1 MKNYFKFNLTGRKL
15 LPVWLFY
22 MFLFLIPYICIQ
34 VRMQSFK
41 SQPTTNPH
49 ETMQHMSEIVGLFG
63 ITLLLMIVRYAISF
77 FIAKMSIENTEFKL
91 KNFEFGG
98 RFGEFI
104 GLIILSFFLTVITL
118 GIYSPWFI
126 KRIFDFFS
134 ENSTHNSNSFKFN
147 GKGKDL
153 FIIITLLIIA
163 VICIFAVYGMIAAIS
178 LLAKNTPHT
187 SSPFGSISTL
197 TLILILIIPYL
208 YYVTKWSINFT
219 FKSYTI
225 KLETQLWK
233 SLGKIALELLLSV
246 ITLGIYLPLAYLK
259 LYQYFVEN
267 TFAESE
273 EKSKTFGYDMEAGSD
288 FLFIWGQ
295 LLLTI
300 ITLGF
305 YFPWAYCKVADRIMS
320 KTYSEDL
327 DMDEFAIEQ
336 KR

>member
-41 SQPTTNPH
+41 TQPTTDPH
-49 ETMQHMSEIVGLFG
+49 EAMQHMSEIGGLFG
-63 ITLLLMIVRYAISF
+63 ITILLMIVRYAISF

-91 KNFEFGG
+91 KNFEFSG

-104 GLIILSFFLTVITL
+104 GMIILGFFLTIITL

-126 KRIFDFFS
+126 KKIYDFFS
-134 ENSTHNSNSFKFN
+134 ENSTHDSSSFKFN
-147 GKGKDL
+147 GKGLDL
-153 FIIITLLIIA
+153 FGIITLFIVAIIFLIILFF
-163 VICIFAVYGMIAAIS
+163 IITIGN
-178 LLAKNTPHT
+178 LNHT
-187 SSPFGSISTL
+187 STSPGGIGVFL
-197 TLILILIIPYL
+197 LILVVIIPYL
-208 YYVTKWSINFT
+208 YFVTKWSINFT

-225 KLETQLWK
+225 RLETQLWK

-259 LYQYFVEN
+259 LYQYFMEN
-267 TFAESE
+267 TFAESD
-273 EKSKTFGYDMEAGSD
+273 EKSKTFGYDIEAGSD
-288 FLFIWGQ
+288 FLFMWGQ

-305 YFPWAYCKVADRIMS
+305 YFPWAYCKTADRIMS

-327 DMDEFAIEQ
+327 DMNEFAIE
-336 KR
+336 

>member
-1 MKNYFKFNLTGRKL
+1 MKNYFKFNLTGQKL

-22 MFLFLIPYICIQ
+22 MFLFLISYICVQ
-34 VRMQSFK
+34 VRMQSFNT
-41 SQPTTNPH
+41 QPNTDPH
-49 ETMQHMSEIVGLFG
+49 EAMQHMSEIGGLFG

-77 FIAKMSIENTEFKL
+77 FIAKMSIEDTEFKL

-98 RFGEFI
+98 QFGEFI
-104 GLIILSFFLTVITL
+104 GMIILGFFLTIITL

-126 KRIFDFFS
+126 KKVYDFFS
-134 ENSTHNSNSFKFN
+134 ENTAHDSSSFKFN
-147 GKGKDL
+147 GKGLDL
-153 FIIITLLIIA
+153 FGIITLFIVAIIFLIILFF
-163 VICIFAVYGMIAAIS
+163 IITIGS
-178 LLAKNTPHT
+178 LNHAST
-187 SSPFGSISTL
+187 SPGSIGIL
-197 TLILILIIPYL
+197 LLILVAIIPYL
-208 YYVTKWSINFT
+208 YFITKWSVNFT
-219 FKSYTI
+219 FKGYTI
-225 KLETQLWK
+225 KMETKLWK

-246 ITLGIYLPLAYLK
+246 ITLGIYSPLAYLK
-259 LYQYFVEN
+259 VYQYFAEN

-295 LLLTI
+295 LLLSI

-327 DMDEFAIEQ
+327 DMNEFAIE
-336 KR
+336 

>member
-41 SQPTTNPH
+41 AQPTADPH
-49 ETMQHMSEIVGLFG
+49 ETMQHMSEIGGLFG
-63 ITLLLMIVRYAISF
+63 IMLLLMIVRYAISF

-104 GLIILSFFLTVITL
+104 GIIILGFFLTIITL

-126 KRIFDFFS
+126 KKVYDFFS
-134 ENSTHNSNSFKFN
+134 ENSTHDSNSFKFN

-163 VICIFAVYGMIAAIS
+163 TMCIFAVFGMITAVS
-178 LLAKNTPHT
+178 LLTKNPSHAP
-187 SSPFGSISTL
+187 SPIGSISIFIA
-197 TLILILIIPYL
+197 ILILMIPYL

-225 KLETQLWK
+225 RLETQLWK

-259 LYQYFVEN
+259 LYQYFMEN
-267 TFAESE
+267 TFAESD

-295 LLLTI
+295 LLLSI

-305 YFPWAYCKVADRIMS
+305 YFPWAYCKTADRIMS
-320 KTYSEDL
+320 KTYSEDIE
-327 DMDEFAIEQ
+327 MDEFAIE
-336 KR
+336 